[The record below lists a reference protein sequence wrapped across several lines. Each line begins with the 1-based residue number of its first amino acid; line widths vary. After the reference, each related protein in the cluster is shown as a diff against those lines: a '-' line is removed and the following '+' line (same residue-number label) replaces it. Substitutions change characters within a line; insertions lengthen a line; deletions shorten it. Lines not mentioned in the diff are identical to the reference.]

1 MVLLLLQCLK
11 NHGTF
16 QKNGTITECKY
27 SNMVQVYPEVK
38 GFGKRSHGS
47 STRKIPKDPNKKP
60 CTSIPSPPK
69 LKRKYYTEKPHMQNL
84 KPKPQTIAYMASH
97 SLGKVRRFDKGPIL
111 RSEGGLGF
119 RV

>member
-69 LKRKYYTEKPHMQNL
+69 LKRKYYTESPTCKTSNQNRKPSHTWL
-84 KPKPQTIAYMASH
+84 PIALARFAA
-97 SLGKVRRFDKGPIL
+97 LTKVPSSDQKG
-111 RSEGGLGF
+111 
-119 RV
+119 V